1 VPDRVVVRSGLFAL
15 LALVVASCG
24 ARSSLLIPEPC
35 GTPGAT
41 RSCANGC
48 GTGEETCE
56 DGAWSSCEVPKVT
69 RTCSD
74 ACGTGEETCEDGAW
88 SSCEVPKVTR
98 ACSDACGTG
107 EETCEGGDWQA
118 CRVPEAKRPCMSV
131 CGSGNETCR
140 GGEWGRCDAP
150 LPKPP
155 KIKATVRDFSPA
167 THPDFEA
174 PFKPSVDRAIVL
186 QTLGADDKPVYG
198 GMPRTPT
205 TSGAP
210 QFAQWFHDDPVNR
223 SAPLELQLL
232 PSKDDAGS
240 FVYDNRAFFPID
252 GQLLGNEGRAH
263 NYHFTLEASTSFQY
277 VGGEVFSFSGDDDMW
292 VFINRQK
299 VIDLG
304 GLHSIM
310 SAEVAID
317 PLATSLGLSKGGT
330 YPLHFFFAE
339 RHTSASNFTIR
350 TSIAE
355 PGSCE

>member
-1 VPDRVVVRSGLFAL
+1 LVAL
-15 LALVVASCG
+15 LALVAASCG
-24 ARSSLLIPEPC
+24 SRSSLLTAEAC

-41 RSCANGC
+41 RSCADGC
-48 GTGEETCE
+48 GVGVETCE
-56 DGAWSSCEVPKVT
+56 DHAWSACEV
-69 RTCSD
+69 
-74 ACGTGEETCEDGAW
+74 A
-88 SSCEVPKVTR
+88 KVTR
-98 ACSDACGTG
+98 ACSDGCGAG
-107 EETCEGGDWQA
+107 EETCEGGSWQP
-118 CRVPEAKRPCMSV
+118 CRVPEVKRPCMSV

-155 KIKATVRDFSPA
+155 KITATVRDFSPT

-174 PFKPSVDRAIVL
+174 DFKPGLDPAIVL
-186 QTLGADDKPVYG
+186 QTLGVDGKPVYG
-198 GMPRTPT
+198 GMPRTQT

-210 QFAQWFHDDPVNR
+210 QFAQWFNNDPVNQP
-223 SAPLELQLL
+223 APLDLQLQ
-232 PSKDDAGS
+232 PSTEDAGM
-240 FVYDNRAFFPID
+240 FVYDGRDFFPID
-252 GQLLGNEGRAH
+252 GQLFGNEGRGH

-277 VGGEVFSFSGDDDMW
+277 VGGELFSFSGDDDMW

-304 GLHSIM
+304 GLHSSM

-317 PLATSLGLSKGGT
+317 PLAATLGLSKGGV

-339 RHTSASNFTIR
+339 RHTLASNFTIH

-355 PGSCE
+355 PGSCD